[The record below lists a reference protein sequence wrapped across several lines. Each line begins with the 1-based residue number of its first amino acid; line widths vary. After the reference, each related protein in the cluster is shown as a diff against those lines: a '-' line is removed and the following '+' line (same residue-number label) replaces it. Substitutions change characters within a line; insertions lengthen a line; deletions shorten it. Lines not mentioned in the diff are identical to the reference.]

1 MYWVLLGIYTLIV
14 AILFVAAI
22 VDMRSYIWAVKIT
35 CKINNKILED
45 DLDAELKDAL
55 NKFGAVELNYGT
67 KRKTTL
73 SYRPFDY
80 SANQIIKHHFKWA
93 LSSPRGSNDPPKQYF
108 YTRLLLM
115 NSVIHFLANVLKLRW
130 FGGVKLILPIIF
142 YGCASVVWPVAG
154 IASIFHLRNEAN
166 KQRRNPDSQPWF
178 ATERSMPAMP
188 KD

>member
-1 MYWVLLGIYTLIV
+1 MGAHLAHKQKGTSNVLGALGIYTLIV

-22 VDMRSYIWAVKIT
+22 VDMRSYIAQLVDWKFDQSSEGKLAKV
-35 CKINNKILED
+35 N
-45 DLDAELKDAL
+45 AERKLK
-55 NKFGAVELNYGT
+55 GE
-67 KRKTTL
+67 
-73 SYRPFDY
+73 
-80 SANQIIKHHFKWA
+80 
-93 LSSPRGSNDPPKQYF
+93 PPKQYF